1 MIKIAICDDIPYVA
15 AAIKKTLLSHD
26 FGEMLE
32 IDCFE
37 NGFDLYTESERK
49 KYNII
54 MMDIELTPDGYS
66 EEITKNGM
74 LLADKIKEASPETI
88 VIFFSRFSYEKDLL
102 NHEPFGF
109 VDKPNPEG
117 DRRMIE
123 LIEKA
128 IRRIKNRVEY
138 ETTFWFKTVGVTY
151 GITIKDIMYFESKRP
166 RIKVVTIHEECI
178 FRGQL
183 DQVQDNIKKSSEH
196 FIRVSKSH
204 YINMRYIKS
213 FSTKEITMKNDEKIP
228 ITRKYM
234 EDFRKKSGDLC

>member
-1 MIKIAICDDIPYVA
+1 MIKIAICDDTPHMA
-15 AAIKKTLLSHD
+15 EAIKKILLSHS
-26 FGEMLE
+26 FEEELE

-37 NGFDLYTESERK
+37 NGFDLYAESERT

-54 MMDIELTPDGYS
+54 MMDIELTPEGYS
-66 EEITKNGM
+66 KEITKNGM
-74 LLADKIKEASPETI
+74 LLSDRIKEASPETI

-102 NHEPFGF
+102 SHEPFGF
-109 VDKPNPEG
+109 VDKPNPED

-123 LIEKA
+123 LVEKA
-128 IRRIKNRVEY
+128 IRRVRNRIEY
-138 ETTFWFKTVGVTY
+138 ETTFWFKTVGVSY
-151 GITIKDIMYFESKRP
+151 GIAIKDILYFESKRP
-166 RIKVVTIHEECI
+166 RIKVVTAHEECV
-178 FRGQL
+178 FRDQL
-183 DQVQDNIKKSSEH
+183 DQVQEKMTKSSEH

-213 FSTKEITMKNDEKIP
+213 FSLKEITMTNDEIIP

>member
-1 MIKIAICDDIPYVA
+1 MIKIAICDDIPHVA
-15 AAIKKTLLSHD
+15 AAIKETLLSHD
-26 FGEMLE
+26 FGETLE

-37 NGFDLYTESERK
+37 SGFDLYAESERK

-74 LLADKIKEASPETI
+74 FLADKIKEASPETI
-88 VIFFSRFSYEKDLL
+88 VIFFSRFSYERDLL
-102 NHEPFGF
+102 SHEPFGF

-128 IRRIKNRVEY
+128 IRRVKNRAEY
-138 ETTFWFKTVGVTY
+138 ETTFWFKTEGVRY
-151 GITIKDIMYFESKRP
+151 GIEIKDIIFFESKRP
-166 RIKVVTIHEECI
+166 RIKVVTVHEECI

-183 DQVQDNIKKSSEH
+183 DQVQEDIEKSSEH

-213 FSTKEITMKNDEKIP
+213 FSTKEIAMKNDEKIP

>member
-1 MIKIAICDDIPYVA
+1 MIKIAICDDIPHMA
-15 AAIKKTLLSHD
+15 AAIKKILLSHD
-26 FGEMLE
+26 FEEKLE

-37 NGFDLYTESERK
+37 NGLDLYAESKSK

-54 MMDIELTPDGYS
+54 MMDIELTPEGYS
-66 EEITKNGM
+66 EELTKNGM
-74 LLADKIKEASPETI
+74 LLSDRIKEASPDTI
-88 VIFFSRFSYEKDLL
+88 VIFFSRFPYERDLL
-102 NHEPFGF
+102 THEPFGF

-123 LIEKA
+123 LVEKA
-128 IRRIKNRVEY
+128 IRRVKNRIEY
-138 ETTFWFKTVGVTY
+138 ETTFWFKTVGVSY
-151 GITIKDIMYFESKRP
+151 GITVKDILYFESKRP
-166 RIKVVTIHEECI
+166 HIKVVTIHEECI

-183 DQVQDNIKKSSEH
+183 DQVQENIEKSSEH

-213 FSTKEITMKNDEKIP
+213 FSKNEITMANDEIIP

-234 EDFRKKSGDLC
+234 EDFRKRSGDLC

>member
-1 MIKIAICDDIPYVA
+1 MIKIAVCDDIPYMA
-15 AAIKKTLLSHD
+15 AAIKKILLSHD
-26 FGEMLE
+26 FEEKLE

-37 NGFDLYTESERK
+37 NGLDLYAESKSK

-54 MMDIELTPDGYS
+54 MMDIELTPEGYS
-66 EEITKNGM
+66 EELTKNGM
-74 LLADKIKEASPETI
+74 LLSDRIKEASPDTI
-88 VIFFSRFSYEKDLL
+88 VIFFSRFAYERDLL
-102 NHEPFGF
+102 THEPFGF

-123 LIEKA
+123 LVEKA
-128 IRRIKNRVEY
+128 IRRVKNRIEY
-138 ETTFWFKTVGVTY
+138 ETTFWFKTEGVSY
-151 GITIKDIMYFESKRP
+151 GIAIKDIISFESKRP

-183 DQVQDNIKKSSEH
+183 DQVQESIEKSSEY

-204 YINMRYIKS
+204 YINMKYIKS
-213 FSTKEITMKNDEKIP
+213 FSAKEITMANGEAIP

-234 EDFRKKSGDLC
+234 EDFRKRSVDLC

>member
-1 MIKIAICDDIPYVA
+1 MIKIAICDDIPYMA
-15 AAIKKTLLSHD
+15 AAIKKILLSYD
-26 FGEMLE
+26 FEEKLE

-37 NGFDLYTESERK
+37 NGFDLYDEFEKK

-54 MMDIELTPDGYS
+54 MMDIELTPEGYS
-66 EEITKNGM
+66 KEVTQNGM
-74 LLADKIKEASPETI
+74 LLSDRIKEASPDTI

-123 LIEKA
+123 LVKKA
-128 IRRIKNRVEY
+128 IRRTRNRIEY
-138 ETTFWFKTVGVTY
+138 ETTFWFKKVGVSY
-151 GITIKDIMYFESKRP
+151 GIAIKDILFFESKRP
-166 RIKVVTIHEECI
+166 RIKIVTDQEECN

-183 DQVQDNIKKSSEH
+183 DQVQENVEKSSEH

-204 YINMRYIKS
+204 YINMRHIKS
-213 FSTKEITMKNDEKIP
+213 FSSKEISMTNGEIIQ

-234 EDFRKKSGDLC
+234 EDFKKISGDLC